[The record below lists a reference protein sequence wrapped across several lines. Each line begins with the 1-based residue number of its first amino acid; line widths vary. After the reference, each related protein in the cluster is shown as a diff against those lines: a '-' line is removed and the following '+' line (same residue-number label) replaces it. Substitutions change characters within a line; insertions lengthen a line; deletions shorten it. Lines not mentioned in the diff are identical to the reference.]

1 MRNIINN
8 LLLAV
13 CTCIGFIS
21 CEESK
26 EIPKSL
32 NGTWKSL
39 GSGWVL
45 QIQDST
51 EYTLFDVTEISCLK
65 NRTAELSEML
75 GDLQLQNDTL
85 ALTKG
90 VMTYRFVRDE
100 NALRQCATPHSTSE
114 QKNTLFNF
122 EVFAETVNEHYA
134 FFELNG
140 IQWDALY
147 AAQKDKIIRDTTQV
161 NLYQVIDETLTL
173 LNDNHAYLEATD
185 EVYEALEAQET
196 EASTEED
203 SRETLPEY
211 GDLQIASM
219 VAKSHMEEELTE
231 DAKLIRWGKM
241 SENLGYVQ
249 IMTMWLHADLD
260 IPQALIDQNGFV
272 DAYVE
277 TFHNMYEGDY
287 IKQEAKAVA
296 TVMEKVMNDLRSLDA
311 IVLDVRF
318 NGGGQDAVSYAIL
331 KHFVG
336 EKVHIANQKLRYGNQ
351 FSPPLEL
358 YLEGVTK
365 PFLKP
370 VYVLTS
376 PQTGSAAEAFSMA
389 TLALPHFKRI
399 GSATSGA
406 MSTALEKTLPNGWSF
421 AISNEIN
428 LDLKG
433 NVYENIGIP
442 VDYDLQYPKDR
453 QEFFRHVA
461 NDLEKDKKTI
471 LAAIEALQA
480 P

>member
-1 MRNIINN
+1 
-8 LLLAV
+8 
-13 CTCIGFIS
+13 
-21 CEESK
+21 
-26 EIPKSL
+26 
-32 NGTWKSL
+32 
-39 GSGWVL
+39 
-45 QIQDST
+45 
-51 EYTLFDVTEISCLK
+51 
-65 NRTAELSEML
+65 
-75 GDLQLQNDTL
+75 
-85 ALTKG
+85 
-90 VMTYRFVRDE
+90 
-100 NALRQCATPHSTSE
+100 
-114 QKNTLFNF
+114 
-122 EVFAETVNEHYA
+122 
-134 FFELNG
+134 
-140 IQWDALY
+140 
-147 AAQKDKIIRDTTQV
+147 
-161 NLYQVIDETLTL
+161 
-173 LNDNHAYLEATD
+173 
-185 EVYEALEAQET
+185 
-196 EASTEED
+196 
-203 SRETLPEY
+203 
-211 GDLQIASM
+211 
-219 VAKSHMEEELTE
+219 AKSHMEEELTE